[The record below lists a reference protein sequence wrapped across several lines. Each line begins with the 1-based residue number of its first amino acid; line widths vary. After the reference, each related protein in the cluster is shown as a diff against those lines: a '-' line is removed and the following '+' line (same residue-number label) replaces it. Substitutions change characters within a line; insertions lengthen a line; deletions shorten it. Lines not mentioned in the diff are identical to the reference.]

1 MTLEDIQKK
10 YGVKPLEKGYAKA
23 FISSLKK
30 ALGQN
35 DASDKKADALKL
47 FEQRKK
53 QALQLAKKIEGKIGK
68 FSSQPYPYPAAA
80 SLGRVVELLQEI
92 DRFLG

>member
-1 MTLEDIQKK
+1 MTLDDIKQK
-10 YGVKPLEKGYAKA
+10 YGVAQA
-23 FISSLKK
+23 
-30 ALGQN
+30 
-35 DASDKKADALKL
+35 DASDKKADGLKL

-53 QALQLAKKIEGKIGK
+53 SALQLAKKVEGKIGK
-68 FSSQPYPYPAAA
+68 FSSQPHPYPAAA